1 MFVWGIRRGMES
13 KSSKPCCLS
22 HPPWQQADHA
32 VPYVLA
38 GTLLP
43 VCTQTSMLCEV
54 NAIKSYHFLKKDQN
68 FFSQYVHT
76 QPLKLQVT

>member
-13 KSSKPCCLS
+13 KSSKPCFLS

-38 GTLLP
+38 GALLP
-43 VCTQTSMLCEV
+43 LRTQTFCLCFV
-54 NAIKSYHFLKKDQN
+54 
-68 FFSQYVHT
+68 
-76 QPLKLQVT
+76 KLMQ